1 MAGRISQGGCE
12 VRGWD
17 LRKDD
22 SLELLRGVASIVV
35 MFWHT
40 LLGFAPSASGIF
52 ANGPANSLQT
62 SFFFVALNGQSAVYL
77 FFVLSSFVL
86 VKRYFASRKIGDLLL
101 AAAKRLPRLAG
112 PVLVTVLLSCL
123 IFRQELYFFRDAGA
137 QTGSPWLA
145 NFAYAAKQLTPETA
159 NFSDAFAQGAW
170 RTFIFGDSY
179 YDTSLWTMW
188 FEFWGSLM
196 VFALAPAIFFLHD
209 RIPSLSWLVLAI
221 GVFLAWLVNFVLV
234 AFPVGLS
241 LHLLLASKFRPNAWT
256 RLALVAV
263 SLALLGYA
271 GNSVGIY
278 RPFAVLEAGG
288 LPESARRAYIA
299 TLGSVMLIYAV
310 VASQSPPSW
319 LTGKAARFFGDLSFP
334 LYLVHVPV
342 ICSLGS
348 WVFLT
353 SGSAAFGAAAAMLGS
368 VLTALPLVAFNN
380 WWIAVLRVLFDRFRR
395 IDTVAAAETAHI

>member
-1 MAGRISQGGCE
+1 M
-12 VRGWD
+12 
-17 LRKDD
+17 RKDD
-22 SLELLRGVASIVV
+22 SLEFLRGVASIVV
-35 MFWHT
+35 MFWHM

-62 SFFFVALNGQSAVYL
+62 SFVFVALNGQSAVYL

-86 VKRYFASRKIGDLLL
+86 LKRYFANRKIGDLLL

-123 IFRQELYFFRDAGA
+123 IFRQELYFFWDAGA

-145 NFAYAAKQLTPETA
+145 NFAYAAKPLTPETA
-159 NFSDAFAQGAW
+159 NFSDALTQGAW

-196 VFALAPAIFFLHD
+196 VFALAPAIFFVHD
-209 RIPSLSWLVLAI
+209 RIPLLSWCVLAI
-221 GVFLAWLVNFVLV
+221 GMFLAWSVNFVLV

-271 GNSVGIY
+271 GNAVGIY
-278 RPFAVLEAGG
+278 RPFAVLEVGG
-288 LPESARRAYIA
+288 LPENARLAYTAI
-299 TLGSVMLIYAV
+299 LGSVMLIYAV
-310 VASQSPPSW
+310 VTSQSPPSW
-319 LTGKAARFFGDLSFP
+319 LTGKAARFLGDLSFP
-334 LYLVHVPV
+334 LYLVHVPI

-348 WVFLT
+348 WVVLA
-353 SGSAAFGAAAAMLGS
+353 SGSTALAAAAAILGS
-368 VLTALPLVAFNN
+368 VLTALPLMTFNN
-380 WWIAVLRVLFDRFRR
+380 WWVQALGALFNKFRR
-395 IDTVAAAETAHI
+395 SGPVAAAPAAATA